1 MNKNTEYI
9 FTTVKFHVNLSMKI
23 WFDYKHFLKNN
34 TVNKNQQTQI
44 TGWIKNHARHIHP
57 KYIFSKQYA
66 LILHIHKLQG
76 RVFGLTLCF
85 QYYIRCSLL
94 NSLN

>member
-34 TVNKNQQTQI
+34 TVKS
-44 TGWIKNHARHIHP
+44 NHRMD
-57 KYIFSKQYA
+57 
-66 LILHIHKLQG
+66 
-76 RVFGLTLCF
+76 
-85 QYYIRCSLL
+85 
-94 NSLN
+94 